1 MFSFKG
7 FITKEKN
14 THLEHLEDDIIN
26 RGSKGGENAINFLNS
41 VRNMLAGSVGGKL
54 NMSVKWDGAPA
65 IFCGQNPENG
75 KFFVGTKSVFNV
87 SPKINYTP
95 GDIRSN
101 HSGELANKLLVC
113 LRELPKLGLKGVYQ
127 GDLLYTRGDLKIAA
141 INGEKMITFTP
152 NTITYAVPAASDI
165 GRKIARAKL
174 GIVFHT
180 VYSGKSMSSMTA
192 GFGSVKGDSPTS
204 SIFLASASY
213 QDTSGSS
220 TFNLGEL
227 NKFDALIRM
236 AQGSLTKAKPVLDLM
251 SERVSADD
259 KYSVGYRLKTFF
271 NFYIKNSN
279 AGMDK
284 VKVMQ
289 SQFRAYYENFMQ
301 TEIDS
306 KKTDKGKAPYI
317 KAKAEGLKFIDRN
330 QSALYFAIASH
341 ISLGVAKNFLIQ
353 KLSQVQSIGHFLR
366 TANGYKV
373 TAPEGYVAVDRVAGA
388 VKLVDRLEFSRAN
401 FTAEKDWVKG

>member
-26 RGSKGGENAINFLNS
+26 RGSKGGVNAINFLNS
-41 VRNMLAGSVGGKL
+41 VRNMLAGNIGGKL

-65 IFCGQNPENG
+65 VFCGINPENG
-75 KFFVGTKSVFNV
+75 KFFVGTKAIFNV
-87 SPKINYTP
+87 TPKINYTA
-95 GDIRSN
+95 GDIRKN
-101 HSGELANKLLVC
+101 HGGELANKLLVC

-127 GDLLYTRGDLKIAA
+127 GDLLYTRGDLKMAA
-141 INGEKMITFTP
+141 IEGEKMITFTP
-152 NTITYAVPAASDI
+152 NTITYAVPAASNI
-165 GRKIARAKL
+165 GKTIARAKL

-180 VYSGKSMSSMTA
+180 VYSGKTMNSMTA
-192 GFGSVKGDSPTS
+192 GFGSVRGKSPTS

-220 TFNLGEL
+220 TFNKGEL
-227 NKFDALIRM
+227 AKFDAQIRM
-236 AQGSLTKAKPVLDLM
+236 AQGSLSKAKPILDLM
-251 SERVSADD
+251 SQNITDQ
-259 KYSVGYRLKTFF
+259 YSIGYRLKTFF
-271 NFYIKNSN
+271 NYYIKNSN

-289 SQFRAYYENFMQ
+289 NQFRDYFENFMQ
-301 TEIDS
+301 AEIDS
-306 KKTDKGKAPYI
+306 KKTERGKAPYI
-317 KAKAEGLKFIDRN
+317 KAKAEGLRFIDRN

-341 ISLGVAKNFLIQ
+341 ITLGIAKNTLIQ

-366 TANGYKV
+366 TPNGYKV